1 MPRNS
6 KLLRRSLVPVATTV
20 TAVGSLVLIAPPAVA
35 AETDVPCDP
44 SALVAA
50 VAAAN
55 ASAVP
60 DTLSLAANCVYTLTA
75 PAVAEG
81 EDGLPAIAGKLT
93 IHGNGATIARAANA
107 PRFRLISNWGD
118 LSLDH
123 VTLTG
128 GHAPDAVGTDSYGEG
143 NQGDSGGAIQNW
155 GPLTISDSVLTGNA
169 AGAGAPGADATAT
182 SARAGRG
189 GLGGSGGAISSYG
202 STSVPLTITDSTITG
217 NSSGPGGRGGNGIG
231 QVAGGRGG
239 SGGFGGGVHTV
250 SGTALRISG
259 GLVRGNAAADGGVG
273 GSGGVDGGGGG
284 DGGSGGT
291 GGGVDVGGRE
301 GQALSPSVT
310 GVVITANRA
319 GRGGDAGAAGPGG
332 YAGFAGFGGSGGGV
346 AVYRETLTLARAR
359 VTNNAAGEAGAGLS
373 PLPGSG
379 GGIDTLYAHVTLV
392 NGTVVTANRPNNC
405 DSAVDVPG
413 CTNVPVAVRVQR
425 TDGAAGR
432 NLQVDDHARVS
443 RVASVTVR

>member
-1 MPRNS
+1 MPRNRPLS
-6 KLLRRSLVPVATTV
+6 RRSPLPVATLG
-20 TAVGSLVLIAPPAVA
+20 ALVLIAPPANA
-35 AETDVPCDP
+35 ADTDVPCDP

-55 ASAVP
+55 ASTVP

-75 PAVAEG
+75 PAVAGG

-93 IHGNGATIARAANA
+93 IHGNGATIARAADA
-107 PRFRLISNWGD
+107 PQFRLISNWGD

-128 GHAPDAVGTDSYGEG
+128 GRAPDAVGTDSYGEG

-155 GPLTISDSVLTGNA
+155 GPLTISDSVVTGNV

-182 SARAGRG
+182 TARAGRG
-189 GLGGSGGAISSYG
+189 GLGGSGGAISSY
-202 STSVPLTITDSTITG
+202 STTSASLTITDSTITG
-217 NSSGPGGRGGNGIG
+217 NASGPGGRGGNGIG

-250 SGTALRISG
+250 AGTALRISG
-259 GLVRGNAAADGGVG
+259 GIVRGNAAADGGVG

-301 GQALSPSVT
+301 GQSLSPSVT
-310 GVVITANRA
+310 SVRITANRA
-319 GRGGDAGAAGPGG
+319 GRGGAAGAAGPGG
-332 YAGFAGFGGSGGGV
+332 YAGWAGFGGSGGGV
-346 AVYRETLTLARAR
+346 AVYRETLALDRSW
-359 VTNNAAGEAGAGLS
+359 VSDNAAGEAGAGSS
-373 PLPGSG
+373 PWPGSG
-379 GGIDTLYAHVTLV
+379 GGIHTLYAQVALA
-392 NGTVVTANRPNNC
+392 NGTVVTGNRPNNC
-405 DSAVDVPG
+405 DSVADVPG
-413 CTNVPVAVRVQR
+413 CTNVPVTVRAQR
-425 TDGAAGR
+425 AGGVAGR
-432 NLQVDDHARVS
+432 DRQGEDRAHVARG
-443 RVASVTVR
+443 ASAAAR

>member
-1 MPRNS
+1 M
-6 KLLRRSLVPVATTV
+6 PVATGV
-20 TAVGSLVLIAPPAVA
+20 TTLGALVLIAPPANA
-35 AETDVPCDP
+35 ADTDVPCDA

-55 ASAVP
+55 ASSVP
-60 DTLSLAANCVYTLTA
+60 DVLSLAPNCVYRLTA
-75 PAVAEG
+75 PAVPGG
-81 EDGLPAIAGKLT
+81 EDGLPAIAGTLT
-93 IHGNGATIARAANA
+93 VHGNGATIARAADA

-182 SARAGRG
+182 TSAGRG
-189 GLGGSGGAISSYG
+189 GLGGSGGAISSY
-202 STSVPLTITDSTITG
+202 SSSSVPLTITGSTISG
-217 NSSGPGGRGGNGIG
+217 NVSGPGGRGGDGIG
-231 QVAGGRGG
+231 ATAGARGG

-250 SGTALRISG
+250 GGAALRISG
-259 GLVRGNAAADGGVG
+259 GLVTGNAAADGGAG

-301 GQALSPSVT
+301 GQSLSPAVI
-310 GVVITANRA
+310 GVRITANRA

-332 YAGFAGFGGSGGGV
+332 YAGWAGFGGGGGGI
-346 AVYRETLTLARAR
+346 AVYRETLTLDGGR
-359 VTNNAAGEAGAGLS
+359 VTANTAGEAGAGSS
-373 PLPGSG
+373 PWPGSG
-379 GGIDTLYAHVTLV
+379 GGIDTLYAGVTLV
-392 NGTVVTANRPNNC
+392 NGAVVTGNRPDNC
-405 DSAVDVPG
+405 SSVADVPG
-413 CTNVPVAVRVQR
+413 CGRNTPVAVRAES
-425 TDGAAGR
+425 AADQG
-432 NLQVDDHARVS
+432 LQVEARTLAA
-443 RVASVTVR
+443 RAASATVR